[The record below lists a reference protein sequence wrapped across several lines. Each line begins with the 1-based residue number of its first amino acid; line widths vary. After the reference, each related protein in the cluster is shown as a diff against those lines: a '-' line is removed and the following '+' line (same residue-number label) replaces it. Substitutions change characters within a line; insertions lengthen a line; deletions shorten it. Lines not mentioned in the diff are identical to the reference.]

1 MTSVFAFGFGT
12 AIVVITVL
20 SAVRTVVLP
29 HGRSARLT
37 RWVFVAVR
45 RALAAGERAPLGARR
60 PHELRSLGAPL
71 ALVCLPML
79 WLTSALVGFTA
90 IFWALDTRPLSAA
103 FKAAGSAMLTIG
115 FFSVDDIPRL
125 AATFFAAALTISVL
139 ALLLVTYLPT
149 MYQAYS
155 DREVAISALETY
167 AGAPPDPVELIDRY
181 NVIGAF
187 DQLTEL
193 WRRWQH
199 VFFELRESHTALPA
213 VVLFASSSPDRHW
226 LQAVEAVLDGAAL
239 ANAIAPSDD
248 PQASLC
254 LRAGRLALTDMAEFY
269 GLPFNADPKPG
280 DPIAPTRDDFDLL
293 YERLAKA
300 GCSPSVDPDEAW
312 QRWSGWRV
320 NYDLAIAGLADL
332 TRTTLRH
339 QR

>member
-1 MTSVFAFGFGT
+1 MIEVVAFAAGS
-12 AIVVITVL
+12 AVVIVTVL

-29 HGRSARLT
+29 HGRSARLS
-37 RWVFVAVR
+37 RWVFITVR
-45 RALAAGERAPLGARR
+45 RALAAGELAPLGARK
-60 PHELRSLGAPL
+60 PQELRSLGAPL

-90 IFWALDTRPLSAA
+90 IFWALDTRPLTAA

-115 FFSVDDIPRL
+115 FFAVDDLARL

-167 AGAPPDPVELIDRY
+167 AGVPPDPVELIDRY
-181 NVIGAF
+181 NIIGAF
-187 DQLTEL
+187 DQLPEL
-193 WRRWQH
+193 WQQWQTT
-199 VFFELRESHTALPA
+199 FFELRESHTALPA

-239 ANAIAPSDD
+239 ANAIGESDD

-254 LRAGRLALTDMAEFY
+254 LRAGRLALADVAEFFRIPY
-269 GLPFNADPKPG
+269 NADPQPD
-280 DPIAPTRDDFDLL
+280 DPISVTRAEFDRLYDRLL
-293 YERLAKA
+293 EA
-300 GCSPSVDPDEAW
+300 GCRPAVDCDEAW
-312 QRWSGWRV
+312 HRWSGWRV
-320 NYDLAIAGLADL
+320 NYDLAIVGLASL
-332 TRTTLRH
+332 TSTRLR
-339 QR
+339 RGR